1 MWSGPDSKSLAFRVL
16 DKLLRFDLASSAPTV
31 IASVPRNGPTFGA
44 DWGDN
49 GTSAGAILFWGG
61 SGIMRVSGSG
71 GEPVAINVA
80 NAFYPQMLPRGP
92 FFYTSGTSGQE
103 AAVFGALW
111 RSDSVS

>member
-1 MWSGPDSKSLAFRVL
+1 MLV
-16 DKLLRFDLASSAPTV
+16 LASAGGD
-31 IASVPRNGPTFGA
+31 ASCGA
-44 DWGDN
+44 
-49 GTSAGAILFWGG
+49 AEFVFWGG